1 MKLKKKKN
9 YSVDLNKKALGEV
22 NFSSYENL
30 DNVNGIYSNFT
41 QGHW

>member
-1 MKLKKKKN
+1 MKFRSYKN
-9 YSVDLNKKALGEV
+9 YSVDLSKKALGEV

-30 DNVNGIYSNFT
+30 DNVNGTYSNFT